1 MKISIVDG
9 ISTLI
14 SVTIVVLAIREWQ
27 ILRDRHLILST
38 IGTALKERKS
48 LWVGVL
54 VGVLYLATFMVF
66 GGKGGRIHL
75 LFGRLVLNA
84 TTGEI
89 LMGLVLAVLVTIST
103 ALFFYGVHAMGLS
116 RSKTKGG
123 IGIAGAFLA
132 LLACFCP

>member
-1 MKISIVDG
+1 MKISLVDG
-9 ISTLI
+9 ISALI
-14 SVTIVVLAIREWQ
+14 SVTIVILAIRKWQ

-48 LWVGVL
+48 LWIGVL
-54 VGVLYLATFMVF
+54 VGVLYLATFMAF
-66 GGKGGRIHL
+66 GGQGGRIHL
-75 LFGRLVLNA
+75 LFGRLILNA

-103 ALFFYGVHAMGLS
+103 ALFFYSMYAMPLS
-116 RSKTKGG
+116 RSKMKGG
-123 IGIAGAFLA
+123 IGIAGTFLA

>member
-1 MKISIVDG
+1 MKISVVDG

-14 SVTIVVLAIREWQ
+14 SVAIVVLAIRKWQ

-38 IGTALKERKS
+38 IGRAIKERKS
-48 LWVGVL
+48 LWIGVL
-54 VGVLYLATFMVF
+54 VGILYLATFMVF

-75 LFGRLVLNA
+75 LFGHLILNA

-89 LMGLVLAVLVTIST
+89 LMGLVLAVLVTVSM

-116 RSKTKGG
+116 RSKTKSG